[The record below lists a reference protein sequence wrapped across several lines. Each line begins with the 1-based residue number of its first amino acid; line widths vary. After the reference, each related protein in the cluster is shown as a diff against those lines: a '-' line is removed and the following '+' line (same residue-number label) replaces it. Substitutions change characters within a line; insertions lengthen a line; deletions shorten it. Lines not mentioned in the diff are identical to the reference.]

1 MSGKHIPAIALA
13 LIIILIAAFSVTACG
28 GYESTVSIPA
38 ASVPAT
44 QPVSAKPGPQMTMD
58 PVGPSFTPKPTEA
71 PKSTEAPK
79 PTPTGDACKA
89 EFEADLKERYGV
101 EVDHYEFIGG
111 TSYQAYVRI
120 NDEIV
125 PYVCI
130 DSATGNYH
138 G

>member
-1 MSGKHIPAIALA
+1 MSAKHIPAMALA
-13 LIIILIAAFSVTACG
+13 LVIILIAAFSVTACG

-38 ASVPAT
+38 TSVPAT
-44 QPVSAKPGPQMTMD
+44 QPVSARPGPQMTMD

-125 PYVCI
+125 PYVCV

>member
-1 MSGKHIPAIALA
+1 MSAKHIPAIALA
-13 LIIILIAAFSVTACG
+13 LVIILTAAFSVTACG
-28 GYESTVSIPA
+28 GYDSSVSIPA
-38 ASVPAT
+38 TSVPAT
-44 QPVSAKPGPQMTMD
+44 QPVSAKAVTTG

-71 PKSTEAPK
+71 PKSTDTPT
-79 PTPTGDACKA
+79 PTPTGDAWKA
-89 EFEADLKERYGV
+89 EFEADLRKNYGV

>member
-1 MSGKHIPAIALA
+1 MSAKHIPAIALA
-13 LIIILIAAFSVTACG
+13 LVIILIAAFSVTACG

-38 ASVPAT
+38 TSVPAT
-44 QPVSAKPGPQMTMD
+44 QPVSARHGPQMTMD
-58 PVGPSFTPKPTEA
+58 PVGPSFTPKP
-71 PKSTEAPK
+71 TEAPK

-89 EFEADLKERYGV
+89 EFEADLKERYGF

-125 PYVCI
+125 PYVCV
-130 DSATGNYH
+130 DAATGNYH

>member
-1 MSGKHIPAIALA
+1 MSAKHIPAMALA
-13 LIIILIAAFSVTACG
+13 LVIILTAAFSVTACG
-28 GYESTVSIPA
+28 GYDSSVSIPA

-44 QPVSAKPGPQMTMD
+44 QPVSAKPGPQTTMD
-58 PVGPSFTPKPTEA
+58 PVGPSFTPKPTDT
-71 PKSTEAPK
+71 PT
-79 PTPTGDACKA
+79 PTPTGDAWKA

>member
-1 MSGKHIPAIALA
+1 
-13 LIIILIAAFSVTACG
+13 
-28 GYESTVSIPA
+28 
-38 ASVPAT
+38 
-44 QPVSAKPGPQMTMD
+44 MD
-58 PVGPSFTPKPTEA
+58 PVGPSFNPKPTEA

-79 PTPTGDACKA
+79 PTPTGDAWKA

-101 EVDHYEFIGG
+101 KVDHYEFIGG

>member
-1 MSGKHIPAIALA
+1 MSAKHIPAIALA
-13 LIIILIAAFSVTACG
+13 LVIILTAAFSVTACG
-28 GYESTVSIPA
+28 GYDSSVSIPA

-44 QPVSAKPGPQMTMD
+44 QPVSAKATPQMTAD
-58 PVGPSFTPKPTEA
+58 PVGPSFTPKPTDT
-71 PKSTEAPK
+71 PT
-79 PTPTGDACKA
+79 PTPTGDAWKA

-120 NDEIV
+120 NGEIV

>member
-1 MSGKHIPAIALA
+1 MSAKHISAMALA
-13 LIIILIAAFSVTACG
+13 LVIILIAAFSVTACG
-28 GYESTVSIPA
+28 GYDSSMSIPA

-44 QPVSAKPGPQMTMD
+44 QPVSAKATPQMTTD
-58 PVGPSFTPKPTEA
+58 PVGPSFTPKPTET
-71 PKSTEAPK
+71 PKPTDTPA
-79 PTPTGDACKA
+79 PTPTGDAWKA
-89 EFEADLKERYGV
+89 EFEADLKERYCV
-101 EVDHYEFIGG
+101 KVDHYEFIGG

-120 NDEIV
+120 NGEIV

>member
-1 MSGKHIPAIALA
+1 MSAKHIPAMALA
-13 LIIILIAAFSVTACG
+13 LVIILIAAFSVTACG

-38 ASVPAT
+38 TSVPAT
-44 QPVSAKPGPQMTMD
+44 QPVSARHGPQMTMD
-58 PVGPSFTPKPTEA
+58 PVGPSFTPKPTET
-71 PKSTEAPK
+71 PT
-79 PTPTGDACKA
+79 PTPTGDTCKA
-89 EFEADLKERYGV
+89 EFEADLTERYGF
-101 EVDHYEFIGG
+101 EVDHYEYTGG
-111 TSYQAYVRI
+111 PSHQAYVRI

>member
-1 MSGKHIPAIALA
+1 MSAKHIPAIALA
-13 LIIILIAAFSVTACG
+13 LVIILIAAFSVTACG
-28 GYESTVSIPA
+28 GYESSVSIPA

-71 PKSTEAPK
+71 PK

-89 EFEADLKERYGV
+89 EFEADLRKNYGV